1 MDLNALPGQIAKEIT
16 VSSSIHIM
24 KKPIQCIGFEQ
35 LVVFCILIIIHRMKK
50 STKKIIKITSITL
63 AVVIGLPVLVVG
75 SYVVYVVCSYHRI
88 GNQALDVDRNSNIEK
103 VETDKELTVSTFNV
117 GFGAYS
123 PDYTFILHG

>member
-1 MDLNALPGQIAKEIT
+1 
-16 VSSSIHIM
+16 
-24 KKPIQCIGFEQ
+24 
-35 LVVFCILIIIHRMKK
+35 MKK

-75 SYVVYVVCSYHRI
+75 SYVVCSYHRI
-88 GNQALDVDRNSNIEK
+88 GNQVLDVDRNSNIEK

-123 PDYTFILHG
+123 PDYTFFMDEGYSMDGTKTVGTHGKGESKEDV

>member
-1 MDLNALPGQIAKEIT
+1 
-16 VSSSIHIM
+16 
-24 KKPIQCIGFEQ
+24 
-35 LVVFCILIIIHRMKK
+35 MKK

-88 GNQALDVDRNSNIEK
+88 GNQVLDVDRNSNIEK

-123 PDYTFILHG
+123 PDYTFFMDEGYSMDGTKTVGTHGKVSQKKMFRRIQMVLSL